1 MWNKIKSWFGWADLN
16 NDGKVDA
23 ADLEVAKV
31 RVEEKIAAAEAV
43 VVEIKDRA
51 KNVKEEIRDV
61 KVAVKD
67 VVNQTTHVVA
77 AAKGKKRPGRKP
89 KTKK

>member
-1 MWNKIKSWFGWADLN
+1 MWNKIKTWFGWADLN

-23 ADLEVAKV
+23 ADLEVARV
-31 RVEEKIAAAEAV
+31 RAEAV

-67 VVNQTTHVVA
+67 VVNQTRHVVA